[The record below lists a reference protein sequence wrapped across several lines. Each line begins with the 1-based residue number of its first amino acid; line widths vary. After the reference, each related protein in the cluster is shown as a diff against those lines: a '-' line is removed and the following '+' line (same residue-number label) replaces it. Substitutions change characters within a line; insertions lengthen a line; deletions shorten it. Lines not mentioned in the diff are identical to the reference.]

1 MSRRF
6 HEQSLQIAE
15 RHFLCFQGVSS
26 GEEEEDSA
34 GESEEQHH
42 EEDFEEYDA
51 KTMKPKTT
59 ELLNKGWTA
68 FIVGVA
74 LPL

>member
-1 MSRRF
+1 M
-6 HEQSLQIAE
+6 
-15 RHFLCFQGVSS
+15 CFQGVSN
-26 GEEEEDSA
+26 GGDEEDSG
-34 GESEEQHH
+34 GESEEQHD
-42 EEDFEEYDA
+42 EEDFEEYNA
-51 KTMKPKTT
+51 KTMDPKTA